1 MGEFLLE
8 EEFANILSSCSWAAL
23 VSHCPDICDAS
34 GSSQLPLVSQT
45 LWYKCLHSYPY
56 TLEEVETMSNEAKA
70 LEWIIQKTFKVVS
83 QFLVNSGKSL
93 RPLCWGVSTQL
104 TPLSSPVTKSKR
116 ALFKW
121 NTTVSVS
128 SMRQYLQREMT
139 SWTWVS
145 KFSFRLWKAKGSQ
158 TVEKLPIYK
167 SQLKKGS
174 FHGLPKAKMV
184 AFFVFLFLALES
196 PEGQALQ
203 WAKIKLWFWLPTSF
217 ISLKI
222 YFSARKTSR
231 TLLGSTLIPTA

>member
-1 MGEFLLE
+1 
-8 EEFANILSSCSWAAL
+8 
-23 VSHCPDICDAS
+23 
-34 GSSQLPLVSQT
+34 
-45 LWYKCLHSYPY
+45 
-56 TLEEVETMSNEAKA
+56 MSNEAKA

-83 QFLVNSGKSL
+83 RFLVNSGKSL
-93 RPLCWGVSTQL
+93 WPLCWGVSTQL
-104 TPLSSPVTKSKR
+104 TPLSSPVTESKR

-121 NTTVSVS
+121 NTTVSAS

-184 AFFVFLFLALES
+184 AFFVCFFFVFGFGKSQGSSIAISKDKTLVLASHL
-196 PEGQALQ
+196 
-203 WAKIKLWFWLPTSF
+203 
-217 ISLKI
+217 I
-222 YFSARKTSR
+222 YFSQDLFLSQKTSR